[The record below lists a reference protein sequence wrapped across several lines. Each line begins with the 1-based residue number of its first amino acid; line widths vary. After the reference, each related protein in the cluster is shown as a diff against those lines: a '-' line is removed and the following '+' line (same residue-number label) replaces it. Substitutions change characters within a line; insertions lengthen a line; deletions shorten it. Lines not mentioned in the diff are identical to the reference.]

1 MIPPAVRRDPEPAA
15 EAALRSLET
24 TLKRLGLDPRRDVP
38 LRDFTTFRIGG
49 PADLLV
55 TVRTPEQ
62 LGQAAIEAERH
73 GIPWW
78 ILGGGSNVLIS
89 DGGVRG
95 LTIVNRCRRIERTG
109 ATTLRAESGALMAG
123 VARVAIRAGLG
134 GLEWAVS
141 VPGTVGGAVVGN
153 AGAHGGCIADSLVT
167 AEAVLIGGERL
178 QLTAAELQLGYRTSR
193 FKTGEL
199 RGVILAATFALHEDD
214 AERLSRVAAS
224 YLDYRRRTQPTEAS
238 VGSIFR
244 NPPGDYAG
252 RLIEAAGL
260 KGLRRG
266 DAQVSPVHANFIVN
280 LGNATASDV
289 KGLVQEI
296 QQRVFA
302 SFGVRLEPE
311 ILFCGDDV
319 AV

>member
-1 MIPPAVRRDPEPAA
+1 
-15 EAALRSLET
+15 
-24 TLKRLGLDPRRDVP
+24 
-38 LRDFTTFRIGG
+38 
-49 PADLLV
+49 
-55 TVRTPEQ
+55 
-62 LGQAAIEAERH
+62 
-73 GIPWW
+73 
-78 ILGGGSNVLIS
+78 
-89 DGGVRG
+89 
-95 LTIVNRCRRIERTG
+95 
-109 ATTLRAESGALMAG
+109 MAG

-167 AEAVLIGGERL
+167 AEVVLIGGERL